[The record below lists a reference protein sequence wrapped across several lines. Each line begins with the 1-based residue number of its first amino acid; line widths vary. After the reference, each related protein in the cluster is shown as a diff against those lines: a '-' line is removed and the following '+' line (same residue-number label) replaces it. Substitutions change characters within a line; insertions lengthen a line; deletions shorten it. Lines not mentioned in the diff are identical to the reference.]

1 MESHVSHRERLWLY
15 IFVGLVIFYLVAPTL
30 IVIPVSF
37 TATTSLLFPPPAWST
52 RWYEAFFGQ
61 EKWLAA
67 TWVSLRVAF
76 GTMVVTTV
84 TGIAASYALH
94 VSGFRLSGAIRGML
108 ISPLAV
114 PSILIAVGIF
124 FVYAMIGGLLN
135 TITGMILAHSV
146 VAMPFVILTMA
157 AGFQSYDMT
166 QEMVA
171 RSLGANRFRAFM
183 TVTLPQMKFSVATSM
198 LLAFLVSFDEL
209 IISLMISSGP
219 IATLPRVTF
228 STLRDDVDPTL
239 AAVSTLMLIVTCVPP
254 VVLHI
259 VTSRARRKA
268 GRDAG

>member
-1 MESHVSHRERLWLY
+1 MESHVPHRNRLWLY
-15 IFVGLVIFYLVAPTL
+15 IFVGLVVFYLIAPTL
-30 IVIPVSF
+30 VVIPVSF
-37 TATTSLLFPPPAWST
+37 TSTTSLLFPPPAWSL

-67 TWVSLRVAF
+67 TWVSLRVAV
-76 GTMVVTTV
+76 GTMIITTV
-84 TGIAASYALH
+84 AGTAAAYALRI
-94 VSGFRLSGAIRGML
+94 SGFILSSAIRSML
-108 ISPLAV
+108 VSPLAV

-135 TITGMILAHSV
+135 TITGLILAHSV
-146 VAMPFVILTMA
+146 VAMPFVMLTMA
-157 AGFQSYDMT
+157 AGFESYDMT

-171 RSLGANRFRAFM
+171 RSLGANRFKAFM

-228 STLRDDVDPTL
+228 ATLRDDVDPTL
-239 AAVSTLMLIVTCVPP
+239 AAVSTLMLVVTCVPP
-254 VVLHI
+254 IILHI

-268 GRDAG
+268 GHDAG